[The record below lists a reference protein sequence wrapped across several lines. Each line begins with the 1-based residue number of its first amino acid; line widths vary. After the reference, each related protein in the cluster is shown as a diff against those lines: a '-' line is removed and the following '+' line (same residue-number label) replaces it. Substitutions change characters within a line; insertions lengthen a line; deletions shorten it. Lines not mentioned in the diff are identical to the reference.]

1 MKKFALL
8 TLAATL
14 CLSSL
19 SAKEKSF
26 PAVQQV
32 VNLIDL
38 SSDFINEFV
47 IGLHPDIAISCTQG
61 TTLPLSFL
69 HSWGLLSLKCAP
81 DLAVTIERP
90 FYLRVVGSKPYISQD
105 LVIWE
110 KAEKAFEGKQD
121 VNVKIDA
128 QSGISVES
136 STTSSW

>member
-1 MKKFALL
+1 VKKSVLF

-14 CLSSL
+14 LLSPL

-26 PAVQQV
+26 PAIQQI
-32 VNLIDL
+32 VNLVELD
-38 SSDFINEFV
+38 SDFINEFV
-47 IGLHPDIAISCTQG
+47 IGMHPDIAISCKEG
-61 TTLPLSFL
+61 TTLPLGFL
-69 HSWGLLSLKCAP
+69 HTWGLVSLKCAP

-110 KAEKAFEGKQD
+110 KANKAFEGKLD

-128 QSGISVES
+128 QSGISIES